1 MNPFRIAAAYLLI
14 AILGSVNA
22 ATISVD
28 PGGSIQS
35 AIYAA
40 RAGDV
45 IEVHSGVYYEH
56 VNVNKRVIL
65 RGIGMPVLDATAS
78 GDAITLSADG
88 IVLQGFRTINSG
100 LWPGN
105 GSGEAGIEVL
115 SNNNI
120 VEGNNAS
127 NNSNGIFI
135 IGCHNNTVAGNTAS
149 SNLGFGIM
157 LYNSSGNVIFK
168 NDFYRNYKNNAYDN
182 GANQWNNVTIGNY
195 YGDLKAP
202 AGSCRYTEGNSVCNL
217 GYPIPGGSSIDR
229 RPAINPF

>member
-1 MNPFRIAAAYLLI
+1 MNPFRIAAAYFLI

-35 AIYAA
+35 AIYEA

-78 GDAITLSADG
+78 GDAITLEADG

-100 LWPGN
+100 QWPGD
-105 GSGEAGIEVL
+105 GSKEAGIEVL
-115 SNNNI
+115 SNNNTI
-120 VEGNNAS
+120 ESNNAS

-135 IGCHNNTVAGNTAS
+135 IEGHNNTVYGNTAS

-157 LYNSSGNVIFK
+157 LYNSSRNVIFR
-168 NDFYRNYKNNAYDN
+168 NNFYRNYKNDAYDN
-182 GANQWNNVTIGNY
+182 GENQWDNGTTGNY
-195 YGDLKAP
+195 YDDLRVP
-202 AGSCRYTEGNSVCNL
+202 TGSCRYTDGNGVCSL
-217 GYPIPGGSSIDR
+217 GHPIPGGSSTDR
-229 RPAINPF
+229 HPTPNPF